1 MPLKVLFSN
10 DKDCNLQTV
19 ILNYNQNKVQEISHP
34 IVSIFNTFLLETGQG
49 APKIKWVAQIV
60 HPPIYRWMLFHYIIL
75 PLKPLSNLLVVD
87 RQMEAMYC
95 YSSQA
100 GQIPQ

>member
-49 APKIKWVAQIV
+49 APKIK
-60 HPPIYRWMLFHYIIL
+60 
-75 PLKPLSNLLVVD
+75 
-87 RQMEAMYC
+87 
-95 YSSQA
+95 
-100 GQIPQ
+100 